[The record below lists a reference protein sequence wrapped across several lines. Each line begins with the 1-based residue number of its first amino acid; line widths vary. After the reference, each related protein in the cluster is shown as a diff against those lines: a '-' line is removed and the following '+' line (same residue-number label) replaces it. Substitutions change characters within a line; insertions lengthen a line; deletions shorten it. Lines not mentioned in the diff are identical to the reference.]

1 MSRKENAVIMERTKS
16 FKSLLASG
24 LLVAGMLVTACGGD
38 EAGEATI
45 PEEEVGIQ
53 PTTAVQEAEPEV
65 GVGETE
71 DVTEEEAE
79 VAPAPGNTESEVAE
93 AEPTEELSET
103 DDVAAVP
110 TEQPAED
117 EGIAAAP
124 TEQPAETGEV
134 AETEEMPQLDH
145 SALKASALIGYDVMN
160 MNGEDLGEIKDM
172 LIGLDSGQIK
182 YAVLT
187 YGGVLDIGNKL
198 FAIPLNAF
206 NFDPQQNAFVLN
218 VNEEMLEN
226 APGFNEDNW
235 PDTAS
240 LEWDMAER
248 DFWQG
253 QMTTDTE
260 DMAQEGAATQD
271 QAQGTTQDQGTTQ
284 QDQGVAQGTDT
295 NQQDTAEQP
304 QDQMA
309 QQDDAMMNEPA
320 IRASELLDYTI
331 QDLQGEDLG
340 EIEDL
345 IVNMTNEQVDFVVV
359 SLNDAVVEGDNFY
372 AIRLDE
378 LEPQTEEGFFVYN
391 QDVATLQNAPS
402 FTQDQ
407 WNEDQ
412 VSVNVEGLGSISQ

>member
-1 MSRKENAVIMERTKS
+1 MERTKS
-16 FKSLLASG
+16 FKSLLASS

-38 EAGEATI
+38 ETGEAGI

-53 PTTAVQEAEPEV
+53 PTSAVQEAEPEV

-71 DVTEEEAE
+71 GVTEEEAE
-79 VAPAPGNTESEVAE
+79 VAPAPGDTESEVAGV
-93 AEPTEELSET
+93 EPTEELSET

-134 AETEEMPQLDH
+134 AEAEEMPQLDQ

-160 MNGEDLGEIKDM
+160 MNGEDLGEIEDM
-172 LIGLDSGQIK
+172 LIGLDSGHIR

-206 NFDPQQNAFVLN
+206 NFDPQQDAFVLN

-240 LEWDMAER
+240 PEWDIAER

-260 DMAQEGAATQD
+260 DMAQEDTATQD

-284 QDQGVAQGTDT
+284 Q
-295 NQQDTAEQP
+295 P

-309 QQDDAMMNEPA
+309 QQDDTMMNEPA

-345 IVNMTNEQVDFVVV
+345 IVNMANEQVDFVVV

-378 LEPQTEEGFFVYN
+378 FEPQTEEGFFVYN
-391 QDVATLQNAPS
+391 QDVAALQSAPS

>member
-1 MSRKENAVIMERTKS
+1 MERTKS
-16 FKSLLASG
+16 FKSLLASS

-38 EAGEATI
+38 DAGEAGV
-45 PEEEVGIQ
+45 PEEEVGVQ
-53 PTTAVQEAEPEV
+53 PTSAVQEAEPEV

-71 DVTEEEAE
+71 GVTEEEAE
-79 VAPAPGNTESEVAE
+79 VAPAPGDTESEVAGVE
-93 AEPTEELSET
+93 STEELSET

-110 TEQPAED
+110 TEQPTED

-134 AETEEMPQLDH
+134 AEAEEMPQLDQ

-160 MNGEDLGEIKDM
+160 MNGEDLGEIEDM

-198 FAIPLNAF
+198 FAIPLSAF
-206 NFDPQQNAFVLN
+206 SFDPQQNAFVLN
-218 VNEEMLEN
+218 VAEEMLEN

-240 LEWDMAER
+240 PEWDVAER

-271 QAQGTTQDQGTTQ
+271 QGATQQDQAEGTTQDQGTTE
-284 QDQGVAQGTDT
+284 QDQEVAEGTDT

-320 IRASELLDYTI
+320 IRASEMLDYTI

-345 IVNMTNEQVDFVVV
+345 IVNMANEQVDFVVV

-391 QDVATLQNAPS
+391 QDVATLQSAPS